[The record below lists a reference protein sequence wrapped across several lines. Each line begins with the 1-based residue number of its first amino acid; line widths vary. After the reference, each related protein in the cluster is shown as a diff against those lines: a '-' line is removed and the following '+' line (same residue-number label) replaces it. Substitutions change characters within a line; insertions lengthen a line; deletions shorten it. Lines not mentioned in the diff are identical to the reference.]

1 MFKPGSKIGTA
12 VGKKNVRRPKGYA
25 PLPLGCGALWYDRG
39 MKTAISLPDELFLSA
54 NELAKRQGVSRSELY
69 ATAVSEYLAKH
80 RDEDVTSKLNEVFA
94 DELSGLNPALRAA
107 QARSVSSNK
116 W

>member
-1 MFKPGSKIGTA
+1 
-12 VGKKNVRRPKGYA
+12 
-25 PLPLGCGALWYDRG
+25 

-54 NELAKRQGVSRSELY
+54 NELAERQGVSRSELY

-80 RDEDVTSKLNEVFA
+80 RDDDVTSKLNEVFA
-94 DELSGLNPALRAA
+94 DESSGLNPALRAA
-107 QARSVSSNK
+107 QARSVSSSK

>member
-1 MFKPGSKIGTA
+1 MSVPYG
-12 VGKKNVRRPKGYA
+12 VR
-25 PLPLGCGALWYDRG
+25 WYNLG

-54 NELAKRQGVSRSELY
+54 NELAERQGVSRSELY

-80 RDEDVTSKLNEVFA
+80 RDQDVTSRLNEVFA
-94 DELSGLNPALRAA
+94 DGSSGFDPALRAA
-107 QARSVSSNK
+107 QARSVNSGK